1 MAQTTDN
8 VVDSNCKR
16 YIQFQSVCSKVEKGG
31 EEGKDKE
38 KEEEEEQKEAKRSKK
53 RREETSIG
61 ADDICNQILHL
72 D

>member
-38 KEEEEEQKEAKRSKK
+38 KEEEYKEQKEAKKEEKK
-53 RREETSIG
+53 Q
-61 ADDICNQILHL
+61 A
-72 D
+72 

>member
-38 KEEEEEQKEAKRSKK
+38 KEEEEEYKEQKEAKKEEKK
-53 RREETSIG
+53 Q
-61 ADDICNQILHL
+61 A
-72 D
+72 

>member
-31 EEGKDKE
+31 KD
-38 KEEEEEQKEAKRSKK
+38 KEEEEEEYKEQKEAKKEEKK
-53 RREETSIG
+53 Q
-61 ADDICNQILHL
+61 A
-72 D
+72 